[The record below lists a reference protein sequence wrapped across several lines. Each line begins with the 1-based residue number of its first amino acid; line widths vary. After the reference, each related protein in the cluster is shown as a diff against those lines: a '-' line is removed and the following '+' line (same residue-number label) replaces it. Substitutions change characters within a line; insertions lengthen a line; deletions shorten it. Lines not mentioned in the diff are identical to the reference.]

1 MYICDSK
8 CSALWLSRW
17 TTTKIFLLLQCTR
30 CEARKKTNFVQ
41 KNEDC
46 IMKTLHYINFG
57 LSVSMSI
64 DDALYTTN
72 CVVYICIKLNR
83 ESFDLIHLYTIT
95 VQHTPKRWQFFFT
108 FCFFILAAACFRCL
122 VFSLFVVFSFKF
134 FFLRFV
140 FVRFRVYSIL
150 LLFSCLWLVSHWCS
164 LCFTTIFWR
173 TLVWLCRCCLA
184 CAFVCLVF
192 FCSFKRAKFS

>member
-1 MYICDSK
+1 MTRNAPRSDSADEQQQK
-8 CSALWLSRW
+8 YFYYYSARDV
-17 TTTKIFLLLQCTR
+17 R
-30 CEARKKTNFVQ
+30 REKKTNFVQ

-134 FFLRFV
+134 FFCALCLCAFAFIRFYCCFRVFDLFLTDARFV
-140 FVRFRVYSIL
+140 LQPSFDVRWYG
-150 LLFSCLWLVSHWCS
+150 
-164 LCFTTIFWR
+164 
-173 TLVWLCRCCLA
+173 
-184 CAFVCLVF
+184 CAVV
-192 FCSFKRAKFS
+192 A